1 MIKAPGI
8 IVCSAILRTSAF
20 INVTALA
27 NALLNDDQDLKT
39 AGNGQPTTRLRAMTV
54 TNFNNGS
61 FIDNTNVASV
71 NYNSTL
77 GFNSACN
84 NNREI
89 RFSFGSSVK

>member
-1 MIKAPGI
+1 
-8 IVCSAILRTSAF
+8 
-20 INVTALA
+20 
-27 NALLNDDQDLKT
+27 
-39 AGNGQPTTRLRAMTV
+39 MTV